1 MQSQAFSFQKVIGVQ
16 NLYRYSNGTF
26 YARFIR
32 GGKEIRRSLKTT
44 DKTTAKRELAVL
56 MGLRTDERAV
66 TLAQLVERY
75 KDSIPNMAE
84 HTVKTKKSICEKIQ
98 REWPGG
104 SDVLIRKILPSQI
117 KSFIGRRATKAS
129 QSNAFLTEFRQMFAL
144 AQADKLLA
152 ESPAEAVNWQKR
164 KQPIRPTPDAEGFA
178 AIIADVRAQEF
189 NADARDS
196 GDFLE
201 AMGLLGLGQAELWA
215 IHRRDVDLK
224 RGRISVYRR
233 KTSTPFQ
240 IPIYPQARTLCTRL
254 CKGKGPNERLFAIRD
269 AKKSLAGACERL
281 GFPNF
286 TQRSLRRFFVTNALE
301 RGVDVQTVARWQGHR
316 DTKLILQIYG
326 DVRAPHMERMAQLMI
341 AK

>member
-32 GGKEIRRSLKTT
+32 AGKEIRRSLKTT

-56 MGLRTDERAV
+56 MGLSTDERAV

-75 KDSIPNMAE
+75 KDSIPNLAE
-84 HTVKTKKSICEKIQ
+84 HTAKTKRSICDKIK

-104 SDVLIRKILPSQI
+104 SAVLIRKIVPSQI
-117 KSFIGRRATKAS
+117 QTFISRRRIEAS
-129 QSNAFLTEFRQMFAL
+129 QANAFLTEFRQMFQLAL
-144 AQADKLLA
+144 DDKLLA
-152 ESPAEAVNWQKR
+152 ESPAAAVGWKKR
-164 KQPIRPTPDAEGFA
+164 KEPVRPTPDAEQFTT
-178 AIIADVRAQEF
+178 IINDVRSQAF
-189 NADARDS
+189 NADAEAS

-215 IHRRDVDLK
+215 LHGRDVDLQ
-224 RGRISVYRR
+224 RNRIRVYRR
-233 KTSTPFQ
+233 KTSTSFTVPV
-240 IPIYPQARTLCTRL
+240 YPQARALVTRL

-326 DVRAPHMERMAQLMI
+326 DVRAPHMERMAQLMT
-341 AK
+341 